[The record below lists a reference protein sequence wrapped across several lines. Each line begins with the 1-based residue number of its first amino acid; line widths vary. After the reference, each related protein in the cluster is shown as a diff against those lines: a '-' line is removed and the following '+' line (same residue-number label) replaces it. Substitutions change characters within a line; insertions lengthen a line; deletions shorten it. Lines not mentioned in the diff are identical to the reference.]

1 VGAFFNRTF
10 SALGACL
17 ANASGSQ
24 MQIAMGTTIFI
35 DLLRTRFGWEWR
47 SCSKQRWRQ
56 IVPVSS
62 KKPKQKRC
70 HLILLSGLCQRF
82 LMLILKVQLVCNIT
96 EWRTEV
102 KLVGKKKY
110 RRRLL
115 REI

>member
-1 VGAFFNRTF
+1 MGAFFNRTF

-70 HLILLSGLCQRF
+70 HFYPPFWLMPEILDADSQGATGL
-82 LMLILKVQLVCNIT
+82 
-96 EWRTEV
+96 
-102 KLVGKKKY
+102 
-110 RRRLL
+110 
-115 REI
+115 

>member
-1 VGAFFNRTF
+1 MDPQPTQPPVNLVQPENTPV
-10 SALGACL
+10 SP
-17 ANASGSQ
+17 
-24 MQIAMGTTIFI
+24 
-35 DLLRTRFGWEWR
+35 
-47 SCSKQRWRQ
+47 
-56 IVPVSS
+56 VPVSS

-110 RRRLL
+110 RRRFWLFSVL
-115 REI
+115 R